1 MPAAVIRRRS
11 CEVPRDSV
19 TDTGGWVEESTAF
32 TVGILNSVSTYMPDR
47 IGLLDDRDMSALRLP
62 VSIVILLNELP

>member
-19 TDTGGWVEESTAF
+19 ADTGGWVEESTAF
-32 TVGILNSVSTYMPDR
+32 TVRIPNSVSTYMPDR
-47 IGLLDDRDMSALRLP
+47 IGLLDNHNMSALRLP
-62 VSIVILLNELP
+62 VSIVISLNKLP